1 MLSNWDLSRPASV
14 RLTDDLETLPVVEK
28 NAKCKMRIEKCKMSG
43 CMGAEKPV
51 SSRGRSRIS
60 TVVESHFAFCIFT
73 FSISGDSDRKQDA
86 YATLYH
92 RACGGVLLRKGDTL
106 ACHD

>member
-28 NAKCKMRIEKCKMSG
+28 NAKCKMSG
-43 CMGAEKPV
+43 CMGAGKPV
-51 SSRGRSRIS
+51 SSSGRSRIS